1 MGTMAGWGK
10 PILARERF
18 ECPYLWGQQENIP
31 AGGSK
36 SPFSKAAVDEN
47 TGGVASWLR

>member
-18 ECPYLWGQQENIP
+18 ECPYLWGQQD
-31 AGGSK
+31 SRRRLKK
-36 SPFSKAAVDEN
+36 SVGKAAADES
-47 TGGVASWLR
+47 TGA